1 MTLLRPAIQ
10 KLRDLPPRRRFWL
23 ALAALSVTV
32 AAAGTA
38 VWLIW
43 LRGGPQAVPA
53 FRHALV
59 VVFEN
64 KEQGEVAGNPAAPTF
79 AALARQYATLSTY
92 EAVSHPSLPNYLALV
107 SGSTQGIENDCTSCI
122 VHAPNLADTLERAGL
137 SWKTYAEGL
146 PSPGFTGASAGLYAK
161 KHDPFLYFADIAENR
176 SRRERVVPLEQL
188 RSDLAAGQLPDFA
201 LVVPNLCHDMHDC
214 PVATGDQWL
223 RDTIVPLL
231 GDPQLAGS
239 VVFVVFDEGATDEGG
254 GGRVAAMALGPLV
267 RPGSHYDRETNHYG
281 LLRTL
286 EDAWGLPPLGESARA
301 KPITG
306 IWQK

>member
-1 MTLLRPAIQ
+1 MSDETPQPTR
-10 KLRDLPPRRRFWL
+10 RHGRRRFWS
-23 ALAALSVTV
+23 ALAALAVAV
-32 AAAGTA
+32 AAVGSA
-38 VWLIW
+38 VWFTW
-43 LRGGPQAVPA
+43 LRDRAPAVPE

-64 KEQGEVAGNPAAPTF
+64 KERDEVAGSSEAPTF

-107 SGSTQGIENDCTSCI
+107 SGSTHGIENDCTSCI
-122 VHAPNLADTLERAGL
+122 VHAPNLADTLEQAGL

-146 PSPGFTGASAGLYAK
+146 PRPGYTGATAGLYAK
-161 KHDPFLYFADIAENR
+161 KHDPFLYFADIADNR
-176 SRRERVVPLEQL
+176 TRRERVVPFGQL
-188 RSDLAAGQLPDFA
+188 RRDLAAGQLPDFA

-231 GDPQLAGS
+231 RDPQLADS
-239 VVFVVFDEGATDEGG
+239 VVFVVFDEGASDEGG
-254 GGRVAAMALGPLV
+254 GGRVVALALGPLV
-267 RPGSHYDRETNHYG
+267 RPGSYYYSATNHYG

-286 EDAWGLPPLGESARA
+286 EEAWGLPPLGHSARA

-306 IWQK
+306 IWKR

>member
-1 MTLLRPAIQ
+1 MSDETQPTRG
-10 KLRDLPPRRRFWL
+10 RRRRRLWLAVAALAVAGAAAATAFWL
-23 ALAALSVTV
+23 TRPSGG
-32 AAAGTA
+32 AG
-38 VWLIW
+38 
-43 LRGGPQAVPA
+43 VPA

-64 KEQGEVAGNPAAPTF
+64 KEQGEVAGNPEAPTF

-107 SGSTQGIENDCTSCI
+107 SGSTQGIEDDCTSCV

-146 PSPGFTGASAGLYAK
+146 PRPGFTGATAGLYAK

-188 RSDLAAGQLPDFA
+188 RLDLAAGQLPDFA

-239 VVFVVFDEGATDEGG
+239 VVFVVFDEGASDEGG

-267 RPGSHYDRETNHYG
+267 RPGSRYDRATNHYG

-286 EDAWGLPPLGESARA
+286 EDAWGLPPLGESTRA
-301 KPITG
+301 TPITG